1 MYIEL
6 EEDFIFADR
15 HDFCRKLREM
25 DMEHIQRIN
34 RELVVKGSIIEYYH
48 DTMQLPDG
56 RTSTWDFIK
65 HNGAVAVVAVREDGK
80 LLMVRQ
86 YRNALD
92 RETLEIPAGALDY
105 PEEPPMEAALRE
117 LQEETGYVGSKIE
130 HLHTL
135 QTTVAFTNERIE
147 MYLVTDLKPGKQH
160 LDEEES
166 IDVEAYSLQELKQ
179 MILESK
185 IQDGKTVCG
194 ILTYAAKYGLL

>member
-1 MYIEL
+1 
-6 EEDFIFADR
+6 
-15 HDFCRKLREM
+15 
-25 DMEHIQRIN
+25 MEHIKRVK

-48 DTMQLPDG
+48 DTMELPDG
-56 RTSTWDFIK
+56 RTSVWDFIK

-92 RETLEIPAGALDY
+92 RETLEIPAGALDH
-105 PEEPPMEAALRE
+105 PDEEPASAALRE
-117 LQEETGYVGSKIE
+117 LQEETGYVGGKIE

-147 MYLVTDLKPGKQH
+147 MFLVTDLKPGEQH

-166 IDVEAYSLQELKQ
+166 IAVEAYSLDELKE

-194 ILTYAAKYGLL
+194 ILTYATKYNNI